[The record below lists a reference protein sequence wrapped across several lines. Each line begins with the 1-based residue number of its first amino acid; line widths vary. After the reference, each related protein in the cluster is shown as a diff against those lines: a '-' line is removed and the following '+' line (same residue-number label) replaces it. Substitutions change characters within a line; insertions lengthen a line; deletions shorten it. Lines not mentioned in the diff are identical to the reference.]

1 MRVDCLIVLSR
12 VLLEWAL
19 LASFCLEALEKRLDR
34 SERKTMISEHAM
46 LILILLLAV
55 AVVLLAV
62 AIMFISGKI
71 DKRLTPIERRIDAT
85 GAASSKKDA

>member
-1 MRVDCLIVLSR
+1 MV
-12 VLLEWAL
+12 
-19 LASFCLEALEKRLDR
+19 
-34 SERKTMISEHAM
+34 SEHAM